1 MSFEKLNLIKP
12 IQTALANEGY
22 TIPTPIQKQSIP
34 VILERKDLLG
44 CAQTGTGKT
53 AAFAIPIL
61 QILHAEKEPGRS
73 NGTSRHS
80 RERRNIKSLILTP
93 TRELAVQI
101 SESFST
107 YGAHTGLRNTVVFG
121 GVPQRPQISKLR
133 HGVDILIA
141 TPGRLLDLLN
151 QKLVSLKD
159 VKLFVLDEADRMLDM
174 GFINDVR
181 KIISKLPEKRQ
192 SLFFSATMPPEIVKL
207 SNTILTNPVKIDISP
222 EVKTVEVIK
231 QAVYFVSKPDKK
243 KLLLH
248 ILKNEDIPSALIFT
262 RTKRGADIVTRVL
275 NDAKIYADA
284 IHGNKSQ
291 QARQRALNN
300 FKSQR
305 TRVLVAT
312 DIAARGIDIDKL
324 SHVFNFDIP
333 EFSEAYI
340 HRIGRT
346 GRAGLGGT
354 ALSFCDFEERT
365 FLREINKLIKT
376 PIPVVDDHPYKSN
389 VKNSSETHSIKEYK
403 TFRRSKSF
411 SFPKNTKNSRRR
423 RSGRPKAKISR

>member
-22 TIPTPIQKQSIP
+22 TIPTPIQEQSIP
-34 VILERKDLLG
+34 LILERKDLLG

-61 QILHAEKEPGRS
+61 QILHAEKEPGRPK
-73 NGTSRHS
+73 
-80 RERRNIKSLILTP
+80 RRNIKSLILTP

-101 SESFST
+101 SESFT
-107 YGAHTGLRNTVVFG
+107 VYGAHTGLRNTVVFG
-121 GVPQRPQISKLR
+121 GVPQRSQVAKLR

-151 QKLVSLKD
+151 QKLLSLKD

-207 SNTILTNPVKIDISP
+207 SNTILTNPVKIEITP

-248 ILKNEDIPSALIFT
+248 ILQNENIPSALVFT
-262 RTKRGADIVTRVL
+262 RTKRSADVITRVL
-275 NDAKIYADA
+275 NDARIHADA

-324 SHVFNFDIP
+324 SHVFNYDIP
-333 EFSEAYI
+333 EYSEAYV

-354 ALSFCDFEERT
+354 ALSFCDAEERA
-365 FLREINKLIKT
+365 FLRDINKLIQK
-376 PIPVVDDHPYKSN
+376 PIPVVDEHPFKSN
-389 VKNSSETHSIKEYK
+389 EKEVVNSSSRN
-403 TFRRSKSF
+403 RRPARRTGSPRF
-411 SFPKNTKNSRRR
+411 QNNTKNNWGRKSR
-423 RSGRPKAKISR
+423 RPKAKS